1 MDQADNTSKCDQEL
15 EVVFE
20 GKCGGEFRRFGVLCV
35 NFYVIQMK
43 REKLWGA
50 R

>member
-1 MDQADNTSKCDQEL
+1 MDQADNTSKRD
-15 EVVFE
+15 EVVVE

-35 NFYVIQMK
+35 NFCVIQMK